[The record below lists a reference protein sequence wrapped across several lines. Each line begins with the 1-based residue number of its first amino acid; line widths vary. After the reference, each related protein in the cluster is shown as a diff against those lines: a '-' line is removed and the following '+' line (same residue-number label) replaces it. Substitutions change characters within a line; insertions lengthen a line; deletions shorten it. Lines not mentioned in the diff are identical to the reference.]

1 MIETKQLSFEDI
13 KPSRKTKYI
22 QILEILGNKK
32 MTAREIELEMNR
44 KNYSSY
50 FDMNHVRPRLTELVK
65 EYELVEECGTKEDS
79 LTKKKVTIYKKKWVI
94 KMELTAEEILK
105 VMKSFFEGIDI
116 EHSNLLQELSDK
128 EAEQQDLLH
137 ELELNNLNAVE
148 ITKVA
153 IDLKKVR
160 KERRTIKNDIERVK
174 TIKSFTDKYNN
185 KFITNEIKALI
196 KELYKLEK
204 RQSNRQYEPRILK
217 DKKIGEK
224 NEK

>member
-1 MIETKQLSFEDI
+1 
-13 KPSRKTKYI
+13 
-22 QILEILGNKK
+22 
-32 MTAREIELEMNR
+32 
-44 KNYSSY
+44 
-50 FDMNHVRPRLTELVK
+50 
-65 EYELVEECGTKEDS
+65 
-79 LTKKKVTIYKKKWVI
+79 
-94 KMELTAEEILK
+94 MELTAEEILK
-105 VMKSFFEGIDI
+105 AMKNFFEGIDI

-160 KERRTIKNDIERVK
+160 KERRAIKNDIERVK

-185 KFITNEIKALI
+185 KFIVNEIKTLI
-196 KELYKLEK
+196 KELYKLQK

-217 DKKIGEK
+217 DRKIGEK

>member
-1 MIETKQLSFEDI
+1 
-13 KPSRKTKYI
+13 
-22 QILEILGNKK
+22 
-32 MTAREIELEMNR
+32 
-44 KNYSSY
+44 
-50 FDMNHVRPRLTELVK
+50 
-65 EYELVEECGTKEDS
+65 
-79 LTKKKVTIYKKKWVI
+79 
-94 KMELTAEEILK
+94 MELTAEEILK
-105 VMKSFFEGIDI
+105 IMKSFFEGIDI

-217 DKKIGEK
+217 DRKIGEK
-224 NEK
+224 NEQM

>member
-1 MIETKQLSFEDI
+1 M
-13 KPSRKTKYI
+13 
-22 QILEILGNKK
+22 
-32 MTAREIELEMNR
+32 
-44 KNYSSY
+44 
-50 FDMNHVRPRLTELVK
+50 
-65 EYELVEECGTKEDS
+65 
-79 LTKKKVTIYKKKWVI
+79 I

-105 VMKSFFEGIDI
+105 IMKNFFEGIDI

-160 KERRTIKNDIERVK
+160 KERRVIKNDIERVK

-196 KELYKLEK
+196 KELYKLQK

-217 DKKIGEK
+217 DRKIGEK

>member
-1 MIETKQLSFEDI
+1 
-13 KPSRKTKYI
+13 
-22 QILEILGNKK
+22 
-32 MTAREIELEMNR
+32 
-44 KNYSSY
+44 
-50 FDMNHVRPRLTELVK
+50 
-65 EYELVEECGTKEDS
+65 
-79 LTKKKVTIYKKKWVI
+79 
-94 KMELTAEEILK
+94 MELTAEEILK
-105 VMKSFFEGIDI
+105 IMKNFFEGIDI

-160 KERRTIKNDIERVK
+160 KERRVIKNDIERVK

-196 KELYKLEK
+196 KELYKLQK

-217 DKKIGEK
+217 DRKIGEK

>member
-1 MIETKQLSFEDI
+1 
-13 KPSRKTKYI
+13 
-22 QILEILGNKK
+22 
-32 MTAREIELEMNR
+32 
-44 KNYSSY
+44 
-50 FDMNHVRPRLTELVK
+50 
-65 EYELVEECGTKEDS
+65 
-79 LTKKKVTIYKKKWVI
+79 
-94 KMELTAEEILK
+94 MELTAEEILK
-105 VMKSFFEGIDI
+105 AMKNFFEGIDI

-160 KERRTIKNDIERVK
+160 KERRVIKNDIERVK

-185 KFITNEIKALI
+185 KFIVNEIKTLI
-196 KELYKLEK
+196 KDLYKLQK

-217 DKKIGEK
+217 DRKIGEK
-224 NEK
+224 NEQM

>member
-1 MIETKQLSFEDI
+1 
-13 KPSRKTKYI
+13 
-22 QILEILGNKK
+22 
-32 MTAREIELEMNR
+32 
-44 KNYSSY
+44 
-50 FDMNHVRPRLTELVK
+50 
-65 EYELVEECGTKEDS
+65 
-79 LTKKKVTIYKKKWVI
+79 
-94 KMELTAEEILK
+94 MELTAEEILK

-204 RQSNRQYEPRILK
+204 RQSHRQYEPRILK
-217 DKKIGEK
+217 DRKIGEK